1 MELDIY
7 DFSFCFFIV
16 PSKLAKHG
24 LYNFPLNT
32 AGFLIS
38 SCSDLPDINSPVWI
52 DGVIISTR
60 ELTYTLEPEEQ
71 ETMIAD
77 LLLSNMATD

>member
-1 MELDIY
+1 MELHIY

-16 PSKLAKHG
+16 PSNLAKHG

-38 SCSDLPDINSPVWI
+38 SSDLPDINSPVWI
-52 DGVIISTR
+52 DDVIIFTW

-71 ETMIAD
+71 ETMIAG